1 MHQTSETKGAFNGEE
16 LPSTVAKGNSDSLS
30 LAKCL
35 ELVLNERLTKK
46 QKHIISYLRQNEN
59 ETATQLVKAISSE
72 LKCSKSA
79 VWNNLNSLKRS
90 GIISCDTGLVQ
101 LTECA
106 KAVKLNGGE
115 KYGIAIG

>member
-1 MHQTSETKGAFNGEE
+1 MEQKRKGAYNGEE
-16 LPSTVAKGNSDSLS
+16 LPISMAKRKFDSLS
-30 LAKCL
+30 LTKCL

-46 QKHIISYLRQNEN
+46 QKYIILYLKDNKN
-59 ETATQLVKAISSE
+59 ETATQLVKIISSE
-72 LKCSKSA
+72 LKCSQSA

-90 GIISCDTGLVQ
+90 GIVSNDTGLVQ

-115 KYGIAIG
+115 KNGDSE